1 MCSGPRVAFN
11 GLNSCIRAG
20 SLGVQLARRINSES
34 RRNYGDRLFFEH
46 GTTSTQTLRREFWL
60 CALRYRGEL

>member
-1 MCSGPRVAFN
+1 MRSGPRVVFN
-11 GLNSCIRAG
+11 GLNSCLHAG
-20 SLGVQLARRINSES
+20 SLGVQLARRINSELS
-34 RRNYGDRLFFEH
+34 LRCGDRLFFEH